1 MKKLVSHDE
10 FIKFID
16 EVSVSLVSKI
26 KGLTGPLEELL
37 DRSLVIGSDLTKLSE
52 KTEGIP
58 NIAEAESRV
67 ARLEKIHRES
77 GLAKDYPGHG
87 WYKTTDTGVV
97 YNKGVPE
104 GETYIFEGDPTEY
117 LSIHKIP
124 YSRGSSTYLSDMA
137 EHHANLERYATS
149 NMTDMEMMFHFYN
162 SSLMGGNGEP
172 KIVDVSH
179 YDVSN
184 VTNMAGVFQQ
194 SENTTFKGVEGWDV
208 SNVTNLDA
216 AFSTSTFNQDIG
228 GWDVSNVVSM
238 ESAFNGAREF
248 NQDISKW
255 DVSNVTNMRAMFNSA
270 KNFNQDINNWN
281 TSNVTDMSNMFNGA
295 SVFNQDLSQWCV
307 SKITSEPRSFYANAS
322 AWILPKPAWGTCP
335 PRGEA
340 KYY

>member
-10 FIKFID
+10 MVKFAEGLAGIFGQGVK
-16 EVSVSLVSKI
+16 EVSGHLDQIKASLR
-26 KGLTGPLEELL
+26 GLEDKVEILMNTPEVEPPAMNDVGL
-37 DRSLVIGSDLTKLSE
+37 D
-52 KTEGIP
+52 
-58 NIAEAESRV
+58 
-67 ARLEKIHRES
+67 
-77 GLAKDYPGHG
+77 KDYPGHG
-87 WYKTTDTGVV
+87 WYKATDTGII

-104 GETYIFEGDPTEY
+104 GETHIFEGDPTEY

-124 YSRGSSTYLSDMA
+124 YSRSSSTYLSDMA

-184 VTNMAGVFQQ
+184 VTNMAGAFQQ

-208 SNVTNLDA
+208 SNVTNLYA

-255 DVSNVTNMRAMFNSA
+255 DVSNVTDMRAMFNSA
-270 KNFNQDINNWN
+270 KKFNQDINNWN
-281 TSNVTDMSNMFNGA
+281 TSNVTDMSNMFNEA

-307 SKITSEPRSFYANAS
+307 SKITSEPLSFYANAS
-322 AWILPKPAWGTCP
+322 AWTLPKPVWGTCP
-335 PRGEA
+335 RGEDQA
-340 KYY
+340 

>member
-1 MKKLVSHDE
+1 MNVNNFNFKVGSHEEIKKLAKRVGRDIGTLRKLITTTRE
-10 FIKFID
+10 ELIAAINELKQEKNDI
-16 EVSVSLVSKI
+16 
-26 KGLTGPLEELL
+26 TGRIEALEELHKKPV
-37 DRSLVIGSDLTKLSE
+37 DQGPASE
-52 KTEGIP
+52 
-58 NIAEAESRV
+58 
-67 ARLEKIHRES
+67 
-77 GLAKDYPGHG
+77 YPGTG
-87 WYKTTDTGVV
+87 WYKATDTGVV
-97 YNKGVPE
+97 YNVGVPE

-124 YSRGSSTYLSDMA
+124 YTRGSSTYLSDMA

-149 NMTDMEMMFHFYN
+149 NMTDMKMMFHFYN

-184 VTNMAGVFQQ
+184 VTNMEGVFQQ

-255 DVSNVTNMRAMFNSA
+255 DVSNVTDMRAMFNGA
-270 KNFNQDINNWN
+270 KKFNQDINNWN

-307 SKITSEPRSFYANAS
+307 PLITTAPGGFDSQAS
-322 AWILPKPAWGTCP
+322 SWTLPKPVWGTCP
-335 PRGEA
+335 RGEA
-340 KYY
+340 QQMR